1 MDLHILR
8 PSGTMK
14 TAIADKLRNIAH
26 TLGINNKPTYV
37 VMAIA
42 AVKGICRP
50 TFTMMDKKE
59 DPKTKKYT
67 AIREGVTELIAIP
80 VYWGLGELSA
90 KVAKKVLPP
99 ELQKKGTKNAMFL
112 GVCVAALLVIPGLC
126 SAAIKPVMGL
136 FYHDNEPGHKTA
148 KSGLNIESEAP
159 KLEIKDNLYSNNS
172 TIIKRPSMQ
181 NFTSRAEYGMKVGG
195 V

>member
-1 MDLHILR
+1 
-8 PSGTMK
+8 MK
-14 TAIADKLRNIAH
+14 TAIADKLRNTAH
-26 TLGINNKPTYV
+26 ALGINNKPTYV

-67 AIREGVTELIAIP
+67 AIREGLTELIAIP

-99 ELQKKGTKNAMFL
+99 ELHKKGAKNAMFI

-126 SAAIKPVMGL
+126 SAAIKPIMGM
-136 FYHDNEPGHKTA
+136 FYHDKDSKNKTTQL
-148 KSGLNIESEAP
+148 GLDVQSEAP
-159 KLEIKDNLYSNNS
+159 KLEINDTLYNNNS
-172 TIIKRPSMQ
+172 TIIKRPSIQ
-181 NFTSRAEYGMKVGG
+181 KFTSRAEYGMKVGG